1 MMRDGAWPTDMKYI
15 NCDEYDNTNAPSR
28 NNMNLK
34 KYFRNVTEPVTTG
47 KLILAAE
54 GPFNGYS
61 YLEFGME
68 MNAVSIRAG
77 ASVNTERLG
86 SWTTGLKS
94 PIEVTK
100 ATEMQKLQAAVVY
113 RVYTV
118 VVSPIYENER
128 VIKLFLFSKHPSS

>member
-15 NCDEYDNTNAPSR
+15 NCDEYDNTNSPSR

-34 KYFRNVTEPVTTG
+34 KYFRNVTEPMTSG
-47 KLILAAE
+47 SLYLAPD
-54 GPFNGYS
+54 GPFNGFS
-61 YLEFGME
+61 YLEFNME

-86 SWTTGLKS
+86 SWTAGLRS
-94 PIEVTK
+94 PIVVTK
-100 ATEMQKLQAAVVY
+100 PTEMQKLQAAVVY

-118 VVSPIYENER
+118 VVSSMICY
-128 VIKLFLFSKHPSS
+128 S

>member
-15 NCDEYDNTNAPSR
+15 NCDEYDNTNSPSR

-34 KYFRNVTEPVTTG
+34 KYFRNVTEPMTSG
-47 KLILAAE
+47 SLYLAPD
-54 GPFNGYS
+54 GPFNGFS
-61 YLEFGME
+61 YLEFNME

-86 SWTTGLKS
+86 SWTAGLRS
-94 PIEVTK
+94 PIVVTK
-100 ATEMQKLQAAVVY
+100 PTEMQKLQAAVVY

-118 VVSPIYENER
+118 VVSSMICYP
-128 VIKLFLFSKHPSS
+128 

>member
-47 KLILAAE
+47 SLVLPAN

-61 YLEFGME
+61 YLEFVME

-86 SWTTGLKS
+86 SWTTGLRS

-100 ATEMQKLQAAVVY
+100 PSEMQKLQAAVVY

-118 VVSPIYENER
+118 VVRTN
-128 VIKLFLFSKHPSS
+128 K